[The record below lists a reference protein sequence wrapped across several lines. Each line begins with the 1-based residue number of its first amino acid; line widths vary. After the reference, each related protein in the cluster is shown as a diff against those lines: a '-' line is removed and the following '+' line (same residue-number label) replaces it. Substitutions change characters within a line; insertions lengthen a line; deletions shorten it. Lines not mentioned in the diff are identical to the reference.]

1 MEATREDVGTVRA
14 FNRFYTGVIGVL
26 GEGLVRSPYS
36 LTEAR
41 VIFELAQREDSEVLA
56 LRRALDLD
64 AGYLSRMLARFE
76 TDGLVARER
85 APGDA
90 RRQIVRLTP
99 RGREVFAMLDER
111 SVAEIRELLDGLDPA
126 DRRRLLA
133 AMRTVQDVLG
143 ERPRGDGFVLRP
155 LRPGDLGWVVER
167 NGALYD
173 AECGWDRTY
182 EALVASVVAD
192 YVRGHDPERENAW
205 IAESD
210 GERLGAVFCVRRED
224 DVAQLRLLHVEP
236 RARGTGVGAALVAA
250 CVDFAAEAGYAE
262 IMLWTTALQRPAHR
276 LYERAGFVLEEQE
289 APVERFGDVVRGQVW
304 RRKL

>member
-41 VIFELAQREDSEVLA
+41 VIFELAQREAGEVLA
-56 LRRALDLD
+56 LRRALGLD

-143 ERPRGDGFVLRP
+143 ERPRRDGFALRP

-210 GERLGAVFCVRRED
+210 GERLGAVFCVRREEG
-224 DVAQLRLLHVEP
+224 VAQLRLLHVEP
-236 RARGTGVGAALVAA
+236 RARGTGVGAALVAE
-250 CVDFAAEAGYAE
+250 CVDFATKAGYGE

-289 APVERFGDVVRGQVW
+289 APEERFGDVVHGQVW

>member
-1 MEATREDVGTVRA
+1 MAVAPEDVGTVRA

-56 LRRALDLD
+56 LRRALGLD

-76 TDGLVARER
+76 ADGLVVRER
-85 APGDA
+85 AAGDA
-90 RRQIVRLTP
+90 RRQVVRLTP

-111 SVAEIRELLDGLDPA
+111 SVAEIRDLLDGLDPA
-126 DRRRLLA
+126 GRRRLVS
-133 AMRTVQDVLG
+133 AMRSIQEILG
-143 ERPRGDGFVLRP
+143 DRTRGDGFTLRA

-173 AECGWDRTY
+173 EECGWDRTY

-192 YVRGHDPERENAW
+192 YVRGHDPEREDAW
-205 IAESD
+205 IAES
-210 GERLGAVFCVRRED
+210 GGVRLGAVFCVRRED
-224 DVAQLRLLHVEP
+224 GVAQLRLLHVEP
-236 RARGTGVGAALVAA
+236 DARGTGVGAALVAE
-250 CVDFAAEAGYAE
+250 CVRFATEAGYAE
-262 IMLWTTALQRPAHR
+262 MMLWTTALQRPAHR
-276 LYERAGFVLEEQE
+276 LYERAGFVLTEEE
-289 APVERFGDVVRGQVW
+289 PPVERFGDVVHGQVW
-304 RRKL
+304 RLKL

>member
-1 MEATREDVGTVRA
+1 MAVTPEDVGTVRA

-56 LRRALDLD
+56 LRRALGLD

-76 TDGLVARER
+76 ADGLVVRER
-85 APGDA
+85 AAGDA
-90 RRQIVRLTP
+90 RRQVVRLTP

-111 SVAEIRELLDGLDPA
+111 SVAEIRDLLDGLDPA
-126 DRRRLLA
+126 GRRRLVS
-133 AMRTVQDVLG
+133 AMRSIQEILG
-143 ERPRGDGFVLRP
+143 DRTRGDGFTLRA

-173 AECGWDRTY
+173 EECGWDRTY

-192 YVRGHDPERENAW
+192 YVRGHDPEREDAW
-205 IAESD
+205 IAES
-210 GERLGAVFCVRRED
+210 GGVRLGAVFCVRRED

-236 RARGTGVGAALVAA
+236 DARGTGVGAALVAE
-250 CVDFAAEAGYAE
+250 CVRFATEAGYAE
-262 IMLWTTALQRPAHR
+262 MMLWTTALQRPAHR
-276 LYERAGFVLEEQE
+276 LYERAGFVLTEEE
-289 APVERFGDVVRGQVW
+289 PPVERFGDVVHGQVW
-304 RRKL
+304 RLKL

>member
-41 VIFELAQREDSEVLA
+41 VIFELAQREAGEVLA
-56 LRRALDLD
+56 LRRALGLD

-143 ERPRGDGFVLRP
+143 ERPRRDGFALRP

-173 AECGWDRTY
+173 VECGWDRTY

-210 GERLGAVFCVRRED
+210 GERLGAVFCVRREEG
-224 DVAQLRLLHVEP
+224 VAQLRLLHVEP
-236 RARGTGVGAALVAA
+236 RARGTGVGAALVAE
-250 CVDFAAEAGYAE
+250 CVDFAAKAGYGE

-289 APVERFGDVVRGQVW
+289 APEERFGDVVHGQVW

>member
-1 MEATREDVGTVRA
+1 MTVTPEDVGTVRA

-41 VIFELAQREDSEVLA
+41 VIFELAQREDTEVLA

-76 TDGLVARER
+76 ADGLVVRER
-85 APGDA
+85 AAGDA

-99 RGREVFAMLDER
+99 QGREVFAMLDGR
-111 SVAEIRELLDGLDPA
+111 SVAEIRGLLDGLDPA
-126 DRRRLLA
+126 DRRRLVS
-133 AMRTVQDVLG
+133 AMRTIQGILG
-143 ERPRGDGFVLRP
+143 DRPRGGGFTLRA

-173 AECGWDRTY
+173 EECGWDRTY

-210 GERLGAVFCVRRED
+210 GVRLGAVFCVRRED

-236 RARGTGVGAALVAA
+236 DARGTGVGAVLVAE
-250 CVDFAAEAGYAE
+250 CVRFAAEAGYAE
-262 IMLWTTALQRPAHR
+262 IMLWTTALQHAAHR
-276 LYERAGFVLEEQE
+276 LYERAGFVLTEEE
-289 APVERFGDVVRGQVW
+289 PPVQRFGDVVHGQVW
-304 RRKL
+304 RLKL

>member
-1 MEATREDVGTVRA
+1 MAVTPEDVGTVRA

-56 LRRALDLD
+56 LRRALGLD

-76 TDGLVARER
+76 ADGLVVRER
-85 APGDA
+85 AAGDA
-90 RRQIVRLTP
+90 RRQVVRLTP

-111 SVAEIRELLDGLDPA
+111 SVAEIRDLLDGLDPA
-126 DRRRLLA
+126 GRRRLVS
-133 AMRTVQDVLG
+133 AMRSIQEILG
-143 ERPRGDGFVLRP
+143 DRTRGDGFTLRA

-173 AECGWDRTY
+173 EECGWDRTY

-192 YVRGHDPERENAW
+192 YVRGHDPEREDAW
-205 IAESD
+205 IAES
-210 GERLGAVFCVRRED
+210 GGVRVGAVFCVRRED

-236 RARGTGVGAALVAA
+236 DARGTGVGAALVAE
-250 CVDFAAEAGYAE
+250 CVRFATEAGYAE
-262 IMLWTTALQRPAHR
+262 MMLWTTALQRPAHR
-276 LYERAGFVLEEQE
+276 LYERAGFVLTEEE
-289 APVERFGDVVRGQVW
+289 PPVERFGDVVHGQVW
-304 RRKL
+304 RLKL